1 MRGVGAD
8 CKPPPPPVPLA
19 VAVAGVLPAT
29 AGHIAPSRTLQTL
42 LKDYMSKKRHG
53 TLLLD
58 KYDARMSKCMRPAPL
73 LCQDAEGGVSFGD
86 VCMIKHGASGAAL
99 AFDVDDKVRA
109 MRGLREADTLAAWS
123 ARLTQNSCRCSV
135 PPSVAAAS

>member
-1 MRGVGAD
+1 
-8 CKPPPPPVPLA
+8 
-19 VAVAGVLPAT
+19 
-29 AGHIAPSRTLQTL
+29 
-42 LKDYMSKKRHG
+42 MSKKRHG

-58 KYDARMSKCMRPAPL
+58 KYNARMSKCMRPAPL
-73 LCQDAEGGVSFGD
+73 LCQDAVGGVSFGD

-109 MRGLREADTLAAWS
+109 MRGLREADALAAWS